1 MILMDSLLAYVV
13 SFLHLCSI
21 NIALNIKINI
31 ELMEKYEKMVF
42 RDHYDKL
49 TDAQKDIVRR
59 RVLEESGMAYAT
71 FYYKLRTNSFKPLE
85 MKLITEIINSLN
97 N

>member
-1 MILMDSLLAYVV
+1 MDSLLVVLV

-21 NIALNIKINI
+21 NITLIIKTNIT
-31 ELMEKYEKMVF
+31 LMEKSTKMVF
-42 RDHYDKL
+42 RYHYDKL
-49 TDAQKDIVRR
+49 TDAQKDIVRK

-71 FYYKLRTNSFKPLE
+71 FYYKLRTDSFKPLE

>member
-1 MILMDSLLAYVV
+1 MDSLLVILV

-21 NIALNIKINI
+21 NITLIIKTNIT
-31 ELMEKYEKMVF
+31 LMEKSAKMVF
-42 RDHYDKL
+42 RDHYNKL
-49 TDAQKDIVRR
+49 TDGQKDIIRK

-71 FYYKLRTNSFKPLE
+71 FYYKLRTDSFKPLE
-85 MKLITEIINSLN
+85 MKLITDIIKSLN

>member
-1 MILMDSLLAYVV
+1 
-13 SFLHLCSI
+13 
-21 NIALNIKINI
+21 
-31 ELMEKYEKMVF
+31 MEKSTKMVF

-49 TDAQKDIVRR
+49 TDTQKEMVRR

-71 FYYKLRTNSFKPLE
+71 FYYKLRTDSFKPLE

>member
-1 MILMDSLLAYVV
+1 
-13 SFLHLCSI
+13 
-21 NIALNIKINI
+21 
-31 ELMEKYEKMVF
+31 MEKSTKMVF

-49 TDAQKDIVRR
+49 SDVQKDILRK

-71 FYYKLRTNSFKPLE
+71 FYYKLRTDSFKPLE
-85 MKLITEIINSLN
+85 MKLITEIINSFISVPLKWDELN

>member
-1 MILMDSLLAYVV
+1 MDSLLANMV

-21 NIALNIKINI
+21 NITLIIKTNIT
-31 ELMEKYEKMVF
+31 LMEKSTKMVF

-49 TDAQKDIVRR
+49 TDTQKEMVRR

-71 FYYKLRTNSFKPLE
+71 FYYKLRTDSFKPLE

>member
-1 MILMDSLLAYVV
+1 
-13 SFLHLCSI
+13 
-21 NIALNIKINI
+21 
-31 ELMEKYEKMVF
+31 MEKSTKMVF

-49 TDAQKDIVRR
+49 SDEQKDILRK
-59 RVLEESGMAYAT
+59 RVIEESGMAYAT
-71 FYYKLRTNSFKPLE
+71 FYYKLRTDSFKPLE

>member
-1 MILMDSLLAYVV
+1 MDSLLVILV

-21 NIALNIKINI
+21 NITLIIKTNIT
-31 ELMEKYEKMVF
+31 LMEKSTKMVF

-49 TDAQKDIVRR
+49 TDAQKEMVRR

-71 FYYKLRTNSFKPLE
+71 FYYKLRTDSFKPLE

>member
-1 MILMDSLLAYVV
+1 MQIIICYTNIIVYV
-13 SFLHLCSI
+13 CSI
-21 NIALNIKINI
+21 NIALIIKTNITM
-31 ELMEKYEKMVF
+31 MEKSTKMVF

-49 TDAQKDIVRR
+49 SDEQKDILRK
-59 RVLEESGMAYAT
+59 RVIEESGMAYAT
-71 FYYKLRTNSFKPLE
+71 FYYKLRTDSFKPLE

>member
-1 MILMDSLLAYVV
+1 MQIIICYTNIIIYV
-13 SFLHLCSI
+13 CSI
-21 NIALNIKINI
+21 NIALIIKTNITM
-31 ELMEKYEKMVF
+31 MEKSTKMVF

-49 TDAQKDIVRR
+49 SDEQKDILRK
-59 RVLEESGMAYAT
+59 RVIEESGMAYAT
-71 FYYKLRTNSFKPLE
+71 FYYKLRTDSFKPLE

>member
-1 MILMDSLLAYVV
+1 MDSLLVNLV

-21 NIALNIKINI
+21 NITLIIKTNIT
-31 ELMEKYEKMVF
+31 LMEKSTKMVF
-42 RDHYDKL
+42 RCHYDKL
-49 TDAQKDIVRR
+49 TDAQKDIVRK

-71 FYYKLRTNSFKPLE
+71 FYYKLRTDSFKPLE

>member
-1 MILMDSLLAYVV
+1 MNIIIYV
-13 SFLHLCSI
+13 CSI
-21 NIALNIKINI
+21 NIALIIKTNITM
-31 ELMEKYEKMVF
+31 MEKSTKMVF

-49 TDAQKDIVRR
+49 SDEQKDILRK
-59 RVLEESGMAYAT
+59 RVIEESGMAYAT
-71 FYYKLRTNSFKPLE
+71 FYYKLRTDSFKPLE